1 MAALHQT
8 CMPETRANGTIS
20 SLDIQRYLM
29 SRHGLEIT
37 YGQACDIIHGLGGG
51 SLSHNVIG
59 MIADPTWLSSLNA
72 SMKKKPRIWQLRTPE
87 EEVLEDAAA
96 DANGNEEEN
105 ETELYHPKVKYLDIV
120 QVVSIVLIPTL
131 ARFAKE
137 WKQDQQRNFTFSHI
151 NGLSKDGRDDDT
163 PPIEAP
169 VDLPHQDEN
178 GDEECWSP
186 GGEETQATLSK
197 HDNDKESLSAEPDML
212 TRENRFREVPFDTP
226 RESEVRE
233 ATTDRRDEER
243 PTLEDFGKARSVR
256 EIDEN
261 APSLQP
267 EPIGLIGDVL
277 KMLWRDSKNSSL
289 FRESAPEEAEDP
301 LHQSGDPVIMEALAP
316 LVTPKLVEALLLENG
331 DFERARDAALIRRMV
346 DAARSPSGR
355 LDEEAL
361 INALTSDLDQWEVG
375 CEDRRST
382 YVSDVFGT
390 DDIPAFQRLGEKRAK
405 EEEEDLEDP
414 STKDDDDDNVKL
426 LKKRSGKIIDS
437 VVDSYASFFSLLLIW
452 LFFLGLSSVY
462 AGFIKVANFSEAPCK
477 LKGESSFPCTLF
489 ATLYTW

>member
-1 MAALHQT
+1 
-8 CMPETRANGTIS
+8 
-20 SLDIQRYLM
+20 M

-59 MIADPTWLSSLNA
+59 MIADPTRLSSGNA
-72 SMKKKPRIWQLRTPE
+72 SMKKKPRIWQRKTPGE
-87 EEVLEDAAA
+87 QVLEDAAA
-96 DANGNEEEN
+96 AANENEEN
-105 ETELYHPKVKYLDIV
+105 ETELYHPKVKYLDMV
-120 QVVSIVLIPTL
+120 QVVSIVLMPTL

-137 WKQDQQRNFTFSHI
+137 WKQDQQRNYAFS
-151 NGLSKDGRDDDT
+151 NMNSRSKDGKDDDT

-169 VDLPHQDEN
+169 VDIPAAYKDEN
-178 GDEECWSP
+178 DDEECWSP

-197 HDNDKESLSAEPDML
+197 HDDDEESSSEEPGRVG
-212 TRENRFREVPFDTP
+212 REKRVREVHFDTP

-233 ATTDRRDEER
+233 ATTACRDEER
-243 PTLEDFGKARSVR
+243 PSLKDFGKARSVR

-267 EPIGLIGDVL
+267 EPIGLIRDVL
-277 KMLWRDSKNSSL
+277 KMLLRDYKSSSL
-289 FRESAPEEAEDP
+289 HEGSSPAEAEEGP
-301 LHQSGDPVIMEALAP
+301 LQSGDPVVEDLAP
-316 LVTPKLVEALLLENG
+316 LVTPKLVEALLRENG

-346 DAARSPSGR
+346 DAAHSPSGR

-382 YVSDVFGT
+382 YVFDVFGT

-405 EEEEDLEDP
+405 EKGEDLEDP
-414 STKDDDDDNVKL
+414 STEDDDDDDIVKL
-426 LKKRSGKIIDS
+426 HKKRSGKVIDS

-462 AGFIKVANFSEAPCK
+462 AGFIKAANFSEASCK
-477 LKGESSFPCTLF
+477 LEGEASSFPCTLL
-489 ATLYTW
+489 ATVYTW